1 MKIHLIVVA
10 LLFSACAYRSREQVV
25 SVADVRVPERTRIT
39 NYMSAPIRPGSP
51 TEQAPPEVTRSAL
64 LDEARIANIGAD
76 QVCFDLVVRTHAS
89 MDTALSEMR
98 VLVGEQPAR
107 VENEEVAVRDYAFTG
122 ERNVLVAEHV
132 SSNDYGSLHITEP
145 VGRVFRVIERKGRA
159 CRTMRTSSDLLT
171 LEVIIVEDDNRGNW
185 GEKFVWRIQ

>member
-1 MKIHLIVVA
+1 MKIHLIVLA
-10 LLFSACAYRSREQVV
+10 LVVSACAYRSREQVV

-51 TEQAPPEVTRSAL
+51 TEQAPPEITRSAL
-64 LDEARIANIGAD
+64 LDEARIANIWAD

-107 VENEEVAVRDYAFTG
+107 IENEEVAVRDYAYTG

-159 CRTMRTSSDLLT
+159 CRTMRTSGDLLT